1 MSATSAGAWRRARA
15 VRAAAAPPRTDEGS
29 GRDWP
34 GGAAALGAGLLVASA
49 LPPWGWWPL
58 AFVGIAILDALLAG
72 RQARSRAARGF
83 LFGLGWLAPGMGW
96 MWFLTAPGYV
106 FTSLLFSGF
115 VAGAVALVP
124 AGRGRRPALVGAL
137 ALAQAVRLRWPVG
150 GVPLA
155 TIAVG
160 QADGPLRFA
169 ARIGGVLALSMVATA
184 MAMSCA
190 AAWRRERS
198 SIAWAVTAV
207 VVVGISLAAPHGHVV
222 GTRVVAVV
230 QGGGPQGTHAVDSDP
245 HEVFDRHLAATR
257 QIAVGSDVDLVLW
270 PENVIA
276 VDDFAAS
283 QERATLGVEARRLGV
298 PIAVGVTEY
307 LSNTQF
313 LNAQI
318 VVNPDGSLGGR
329 YDKVRRVPFGEFMPL
344 RSFLKTLGAPTDL
357 VPRDAVAGRASA
369 TLKVPAPTGRSGRA
383 EPGPFPVGVV
393 ISWEVFFG
401 DRARSAIGTGGELLL
416 NPTNGS
422 SYTGTILQTQ
432 QIASSKLR
440 ALETGRWVAQ
450 AAPTGFSAFVSPDGD
465 AYQRTAQVETA
476 VIRRELPLRRGNTP
490 YQRLGDWPPLLVAL
504 GLVVA
509 GHARP
514 RRDGVASE
522 TRDVESV
529 DVEQDGGGTV
539 VHDVDV
545 HHGAEPTGGHLRPE

>member
-1 MSATSAGAWRRARA
+1 MSATSTGFWQRVRARRGDSA
-15 VRAAAAPPRTDEGS
+15 RRSDRPE
-29 GRDWP
+29 RDWP
-34 GGAAALGAGLLVASA
+34 AGAAALGAGLLVASA

-58 AFVGIAILDALLAG
+58 AFVGIAVFDALLAG
-72 RQARSRAARGF
+72 HRARSRAARGF

-115 VAGAVALVP
+115 VAGAMALVP

-137 ALAQAVRLRWPVG
+137 ALAQAVRLRWPLG

-198 SIAWAVTAV
+198 STAWAVTAV
-207 VVVGISLAAPHGHVV
+207 VVVAVSLIAPHGHAV

-230 QGGGPQGTHAVDSDP
+230 QGGGPQGTHAVDGDP

-257 QIAVGSDVDLVLW
+257 QITAGSDVDLVLW

-276 VDDFAAS
+276 VDDFATS
-283 QERATLGVEARRLGV
+283 QERATLGTEARRLGV

-307 LSNTQF
+307 LSNTRF

-357 VPRDAVAGRASA
+357 VPRDAVAGHQPA
-369 TLKVPAPTGRSGRA
+369 TLTVPAPSGRSAGA
-383 EPGPFPVGVV
+383 GPFPVGVV

-401 DRARSAIGTGGELLL
+401 DRAHSAIAAGGELLL

-450 AAPTGFSAFVSPDGD
+450 AAPTGFSAFVSPDGN
-465 AYQRTAQVETA
+465 AYQRTAQVEA
-476 VIRRELPLRRGNTP
+476 SVIRRELPLRRGSTP
-490 YQRLGDWPPLLVAL
+490 YQALGDWPPLLVAL

-509 GHARP
+509 GHVRAR
-514 RRDGVASE
+514 RVGVAS
-522 TRDVESV
+522 TASVDSAESV
-529 DVEQDGGGTV
+529 DVEPDGGGAV

-545 HHGAEPTGGHLRPE
+545 HHGAETTGGHLRPE